1 MKEEMVKQYVDMSKT
16 LSYALRHKPEE
27 FGVVIDGDGFTDVQ
41 KLIDGINAKAKTKMK
56 LEHIEYIIANSDK
69 KRFELSPDKT
79 RIRATYGH
87 SIESR
92 VSHDVRTPPKYLF
105 HGTTHKALQNILEH
119 GLLPMNRQYVHLSQ
133 DVETAKKVGGRRES
147 NPVILR
153 IDTKKVGCA
162 GLKFYYG
169 NDTTWLCD
177 RVPPSCIEILER

>member
-1 MKEEMVKQYVDMSKT
+1 MKQQYVDMSKT
-16 LSYALRHKPEE
+16 ISYALRHRPEE
-27 FGVVIDGDGFTDVQ
+27 FGIVIDGEGFTDVQ
-41 KLIDGINAKAKTKMK
+41 KLIDGINAKGKAKVM
-56 LEHIEYIIANSDK
+56 LADIEYIIANSDK

-92 VSHDVRTPPKYLF
+92 VSHEVRTPPQYLY

-133 DVETAKKVGGRRES
+133 DIETAKRVGGRRES
-147 NPVILR
+147 HPVILR
-153 IDTKKVGCA
+153 IDTKKVVCA

-177 RVPPSCIEILER
+177 RVPAFAIEVLER